1 MNLKEFM
8 TMYAEVVAMFNKLE
22 LKEHATPEN
31 VREITIHLLSTKE
44 PEPESYRKNV
54 EAKLPAAYT
63 PWTTE
68 QDAQLVEDYKS
79 NPSIATLAE
88 KYQRTA
94 GAIRSRLEKL
104 GALQPSTS
112 SFLSKPV

>member
-1 MNLKEFM
+1 MNLQEFM
-8 TMYAEVVAMFNKLE
+8 TMYADVVAMFSKLE
-22 LKEHATPEN
+22 LKEHATREN
-31 VREITIHLLSTKE
+31 VRKITIHLLSTKD
-44 PEPESYRKNV
+44 PESYRKNV